1 MDRKGLEEEI
11 KKRAKDGKLACALC
25 FKIAE
30 EFGISNK
37 EMGEILN
44 EMKVKISHCQ
54 LGCFG

>member
-1 MDRKGLEEEI
+1 MDREKLEEVI
-11 KKRAKDGKLACALC
+11 RTKAKGGKLPCAAC

-30 EFGISNK
+30 HFGISSQ
-37 EMGEILN
+37 EMRKILT